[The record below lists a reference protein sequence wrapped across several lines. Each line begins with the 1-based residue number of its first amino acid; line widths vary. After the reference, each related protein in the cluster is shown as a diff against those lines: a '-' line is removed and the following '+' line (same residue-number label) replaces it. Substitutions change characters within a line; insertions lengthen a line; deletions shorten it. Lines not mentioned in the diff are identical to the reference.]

1 LSVWS
6 GDLGLDSGIPQSVY
20 RIDTTDMT
28 QIGLKGLK
36 PGESFA
42 YEGGSITFEGYVQWV
57 NLNFVADP
65 GKHLALLGGIV
76 AILGLLASLFT
87 RRRRIW
93 IRVGDQVEVA
103 GLAKNAA
110 PGLEVEM
117 QGFVKMLKGEKEMSR
132 SWAFASNY
140 LVYSAMA
147 VYAISFLAHLIE
159 TAWAVKVPADKNST
173 LDYKRTEKVARIAT
187 ALMILGF
194 LLLLAGVIARGISA
208 GRVPWGNMYEF
219 SITGALAFS
228 GAYLL
233 ALRKYDLRWL
243 GLLVSVSVLLTIGT
257 AITVLYVPS
266 APLVPALKSEWLV
279 IHVSTA
285 IISGGVFLLSNVI
298 ASAYLYLDRM
308 EKKGERTPW
317 AKRLPDLETLDLLS
331 YRLVAFVF
339 PLWTFSVIAGAI
351 WAESAWGRYWGWDPK
366 ETWAF
371 ITWVAYAAYL
381 HARVTIGWRGRRAA
395 WLCLFAGST
404 FLFNYVYVNIW
415 GTGKHTYSGL

>member
-1 LSVWS
+1 
-6 GDLGLDSGIPQSVY
+6 
-20 RIDTTDMT
+20 
-28 QIGLKGLK
+28 
-36 PGESFA
+36 
-42 YEGGSITFEGYVQWV
+42 
-57 NLNFVADP
+57 
-65 GKHLALLGGIV
+65 
-76 AILGLLASLFT
+76 
-87 RRRRIW
+87 
-93 IRVGDQVEVA
+93 
-103 GLAKNAA
+103 
-110 PGLEVEM
+110 
-117 QGFVKMLKGEKEMSR
+117 MSR

-147 VYAISFLAHLIE
+147 VYAISFIAHAIE
-159 TAWAVKVPADKNST
+159 TAWAVKVPADKSTT
-173 LDYKRTEKVARIAT
+173 LDYKSTEKVARIAT
-187 ALMILGF
+187 AMMILGF
-194 LLLLAGVIARGISA
+194 ILLFAGVIARGISA

-228 GAYLL
+228 GAYLV

-266 APLVPALKSEWLV
+266 AALVPALKSEWLV
-279 IHVSTA
+279 IHVSAA

-298 ASAYLYLDRM
+298 AAAYLYLDKVEQR
-308 EKKGERTPW
+308 GERPQW
-317 AKRLPDLETLDLLS
+317 AKRLPDLETLDQLS